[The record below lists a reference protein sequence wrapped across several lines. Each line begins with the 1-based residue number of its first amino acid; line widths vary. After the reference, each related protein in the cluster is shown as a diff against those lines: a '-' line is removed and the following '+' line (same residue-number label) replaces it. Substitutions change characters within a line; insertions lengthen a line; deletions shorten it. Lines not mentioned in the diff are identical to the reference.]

1 MFEENQ
7 VIPVKT
13 YASTPFPFMEYV
25 LHDINDAEVLM
36 MRTSSK
42 QVDDSLV
49 STRISHL
56 IADNRQIPFVHAK
69 KEFFSR
75 SQGMPLTNPMFG
87 TVTINSM

>member
-7 VIPVKT
+7 VMPVKT

-36 MRTSSK
+36 MGTSSK

-49 STRISHL
+49 SARIFNL
-56 IADNRQIPFVHAK
+56 IADNHQIVFVHVK

-75 SQGMPLTNPMFG
+75 PEGMPLAYSMFG